1 MAASP
6 SRRGSGSARPVSSAT
21 KAEPSSRKTRYKRV
35 RSPKRLLS
43 SSTEASLTARQLEI
57 LDTLDESVLRGD
69 FAELTMAEIAKRMTC
84 SLRTLYD
91 IAPSKEALV
100 LAVVD
105 RQLHRVG
112 REAMEALEL
121 DVLPLERLRAYLR
134 ATNLALQPKAVA
146 ITTDFA
152 KLSGA
157 RELAEAHTRYI
168 VEITRA
174 LLDEAVEAGD
184 IEALDTGALA
194 LVLGRLGREF
204 SRPDVEII
212 AKRSAR
218 ETADGIAEIILR
230 GLKPN

>member
-1 MAASP
+1 MTSSKEAE
-6 SRRGSGSARPVSSAT
+6 SADR
-21 KAEPSSRKTRYKRV
+21 KARYKQV
-35 RSPKRLLS
+35 RPPKRLLS
-43 SSTEASLTARQLEI
+43 PSIEASLTARQLEI
-57 LDTLDESVLRGD
+57 LDTLDESVLRRD
-69 FAELTMAEIAKRMTC
+69 FSELTMAEIAKRMTC
-84 SLRTLYD
+84 SLRTLYG
-91 IAPSKEALV
+91 ISPSKEAMV

-121 DVLPLERLRAYLR
+121 DVPPLERLRAYLR

-146 ITTDFA
+146 LTTGFA

-174 LLDEAVEAGD
+174 LLDEAVEAD
-184 IEALDTGALA
+184 EIEELDTGALA

-218 ETADGIAEIILR
+218 ETADAIAEIILR
-230 GLKPN
+230 GLTPRPPSPANE